1 MEVVYSFMEKNIVLY
16 KYWHQYCGPCKVYA
30 PIVEEVVK
38 DTGIAKVDVNTYE
51 AGSEVL
57 VQKKVNAVPLTIIE
71 VDGQEV
77 FRKTGIINKP
87 ELTQIIN
94 SLK

>member
-1 MEVVYSFMEKNIVLY
+1 MDKDIILY

-30 PIVEEVVK
+30 PIVEDVVSS
-38 DTGIAKVDVNTYE
+38 TGIKKVDINTYE
-51 AGSEVL
+51 AGPDIL
-57 VQKKVNAVPLTIIE
+57 LQKKVNAVPLTIIE

-77 FRKTGIINKP
+77 FRQSGIINKA
-87 ELTQIIN
+87 ELTQVIN